1 MQNGLYYC
9 RIKWYNE
16 YQNEEKVINTFII
29 AESYSDAVAKACE
42 DFDYIISIKIEE
54 VIVPG
59 YADVNMIYVPDDK
72 KIIDAI
78 KAEND
83 Y

>member
-9 RIKWYNE
+9 RIKWYNDD
-16 YQNEEKVINTFII
+16 QDKDKVNNAFIV

-42 DFDYIISIKIEE
+42 NFNYITNIKIEE
-54 VIVPG
+54 VVVPG
-59 YADVNMIYVPDDK
+59 YTDVNMIYVPDDK
-72 KIIDAI
+72 EIIDAI